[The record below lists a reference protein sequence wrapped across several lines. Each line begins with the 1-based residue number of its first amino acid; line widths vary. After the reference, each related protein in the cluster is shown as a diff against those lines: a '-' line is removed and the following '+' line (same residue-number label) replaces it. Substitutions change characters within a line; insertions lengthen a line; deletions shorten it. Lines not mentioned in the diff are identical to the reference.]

1 MAVMIGALMIH
12 GITPGPTF
20 IANNPTMFWGLV
32 VSFFVGNFMLVLLN
46 IPFVGLWTRLLQV
59 PYNALFPIILVLVS
73 IGVYSINSSVVDIYL
88 VLGFGIFG
96 LIMARLGF
104 PPAPLVLAFI
114 LSPMMEE

>member
-1 MAVMIGALMIH
+1 M
-12 GITPGPTF
+12 
-20 IANNPTMFWGLV
+20 
-32 VSFFVGNFMLVLLN
+32 
-46 IPFVGLWTRLLQV
+46 
-59 PYNALFPIILVLVS
+59 LVS

-114 LSPMMEE
+114 LSPMMEENFRRALLLSRGDFSTFVTSPISAAFLGLCIVGLLVMVLSRKM